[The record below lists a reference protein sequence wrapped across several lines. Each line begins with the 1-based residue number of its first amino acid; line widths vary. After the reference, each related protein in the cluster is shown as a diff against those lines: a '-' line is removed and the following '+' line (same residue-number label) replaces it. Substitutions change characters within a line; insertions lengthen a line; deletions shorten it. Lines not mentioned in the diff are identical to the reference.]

1 MSFELQ
7 SVVYTA
13 LILMAVLMFQG
24 GLVPRLQGFKWGLSS
39 RDEPKEYSA
48 LQHRVSRTV
57 ANHLEGMAIYVPLI
71 LVAHLADVSTS
82 LTTLGATLF
91 VVGRALFAG
100 FYIFGVPVA
109 RSGAWAISIAGIV
122 LILIEVIKV
131 F

>member
-7 SVVYTA
+7 SVVYIA
-13 LILMAVLMFQG
+13 LLLMGLLMFQG
-24 GLVPRLQGFKWGLSS
+24 ALVPRLQGFKWGLGS
-39 RDEPKEYSA
+39 RDEPKDQSA
-48 LQHRVSRTV
+48 LQHRAARTV
-57 ANHLEGMAIYVPLI
+57 GNHLEGMAIFVPLI

-91 VVGRALFAG
+91 IVGRVLFAG

-109 RSGAWAISIAGIV
+109 RSGAWGVSIIGII
-122 LILIEVIKV
+122 LILIELFKA